1 VQRQKPKKMDKSS
14 VTKTIAKLGL
24 YALICCDASQALG
37 TMLLRTPYRTDQTS
51 TLLASERT
59 YGAAPIKDVIDV
71 EGAMASFFESRE
83 EWLPAF
89 RSIAGSSMSEDT
101 AALLAS
107 LGQDNVGIPDAAIDF
122 HEESSPWRRSRAIPQ
137 DEEERQVLAKFLDA
151 MQASLLA
158 IPVNEVAN
166 PETDPDDENDL
177 QFVEEGRRLLALGRF
192 QVLRAIQGGSVESVD
207 SLFAHCW
214 SEVMELSQT
223 GTAHSGSLILVPEYD
238 FSDLRRFVDMN
249 LVKPLEWLG
258 VQSDFE
264 VVSLQRDS
272 PAIRLIYK
280 LNAIPTGTYTEEEGF
295 AASE

>member
-1 VQRQKPKKMDKSS
+1 MNTAS
-14 VTKTIAKLGL
+14 VTKAIAKLGF
-24 YALICCDASQALG
+24 YALMCCDASQAFG
-37 TMLLRTPYRTDQTS
+37 MMFRTPYRIGQTS
-51 TLLASERT
+51 LLLASDERT

-89 RSIAGSSMSEDT
+89 RSIAGHSMPEDT

-107 LGQDNVGIPDAAIDF
+107 LGQDIVGVPGAIDF
-122 HEESSPWRRSRAIPQ
+122 HEESSPWRRSHAIPQ

-151 MQASLLA
+151 MQESLLA

-166 PETDPDDENDL
+166 PETDPDDEDDL

-192 QVLRAIQGGSVESVD
+192 QVLRAIQGGSVESID

-223 GTAHSGSLILVPEYD
+223 GTAHTGSLILVPEYD

-272 PAIRLIYK
+272 PAIRVIYK
-280 LNAIPTGTYTEEEGF
+280 LKAIPTGTYTEEEGF